1 MKYPIIKTLKTSWYC
16 WEKMHH
22 QSFRKGLRKA
32 IHDKLN
38 EQAQEVNNVSCY
50 KPLANIIALQLGHY
64 N

>member
-1 MKYPIIKTLKTSWYC
+1 
-16 WEKMHH
+16 MHH